1 MKLTHAVCVMSFV
14 GLPLAQTGCAGH
26 ADKTLAARTAL
37 DAGDPRGALKALNE
51 VLEVKS
57 EKDLPQN
64 VGGDNSL
71 LLLDRAM
78 VLQEL
83 DQYPLSS
90 RDLEVSDKQIE
101 VLDLSAN
108 AAADIGRYLFS
119 DDVGPYKAPA
129 YEKLMINTMNMMN
142 YLARSDL
149 NGARVEARRLAV
161 MQKFMRDKEDASQSL
176 LGPGSYLAGFIFEKS
191 GKPEDALRYYD
202 EALAYGQYQSLA
214 EPIRRLSQQASYSSP
229 RFREL
234 LGKVPAPDK
243 DNPPA
248 PAPDKAPTPDKTKAP
263 APDKAKAPTP
273 DKTRAPAPDKTKA
286 PTPDKTKAPT
296 PDKEQAL
303 AADVGPTEAVSNDDA
318 ELLVIVNFGRV
329 PAKIAKRVPIGLALT
344 YASAFISPASAAQ
357 ANQLAMQGLVTW
369 VNYPELGEPRSSY
382 GRPTFMLDGQ
392 WQRLEGILAVDREAK
407 RAWERAR
414 GAIVASAITRTI
426 TRVVAGQAT
435 KAAAGGDTLGTLL
448 SLGLQATL
456 TATDT
461 PDTRNWATLP
471 ARIAFGR
478 LRIKPGSHTITLTAP
493 GGSKRQTVDVPAGGW
508 AVVCLT
514 ALN

>member
-1 MKLTHAVCVMSFV
+1 MKLARAACVMS
-14 GLPLAQTGCAGH
+14 GAWLALALAGCAGH
-26 ADKTLAARTAL
+26 ADKTLSARTAL

-51 VLEVKS
+51 TLEVTS
-57 EKDLPQN
+57 EKDLPAK

-108 AAADIGRYLFS
+108 AGADIGRYLFS

-149 NGARVEARRLAV
+149 SGARVEARRLAV
-161 MQKFMRDKEDASQSL
+161 MQKFTREKGDAAQSL

-202 EALAYGQYQSLA
+202 EALAYGQYASLA
-214 EPIRRLSQQASYSSP
+214 EPIRRLSQQSGYSSP

-234 LGKVPAPDK
+234 LANVPAL
-243 DNPPA
+243 N
-248 PAPDKAPTPDKTKAP
+248 
-263 APDKAKAPTP
+263 
-273 DKTRAPAPDKTKA
+273 
-286 PTPDKTKAPT
+286 
-296 PDKEQAL
+296 
-303 AADVGPTEAVSNDDA
+303 AADAPKDDDG
-318 ELLVIVNFGRV
+318 ELLVMVNFGRV
-329 PAKIAKRVPIGLALT
+329 PAKVAKRIPIGLALT
-344 YASAFISPASAAQ
+344 YASGFISPMDQ
-357 ANQLAMQGLVTW
+357 ARANKLALQGLVTW
-369 VNYPELGEPRSSY
+369 VNYPELGEPRGSY
-382 GRPTFMLDGQ
+382 GRPSFKLDGQ
-392 WQRLEGILAVDREAK
+392 WARLEGMLAVDQEAK
-407 RAWERAR
+407 RAWEKAR
-414 GAIVASAITRTI
+414 GAIVASAITRML
-426 TRVVAGQAT
+426 TRVVTGEAT
-435 KAAAGGDTLGTLL
+435 KEVAGGGILGTLL
-448 SLGLQATL
+448 SLGAQATL

-461 PDTRNWATLP
+461 PDTRNWSTLP

-478 LRIKPGSHTITLTAP
+478 VRVSPGSHSVVLNAA
-493 GGSKRQTVDVPAGGW
+493 GGNKRQTVNVPAGGW

>member
-1 MKLTHAVCVMSFV
+1 MKRAHAACVMSSVFAL
-14 GLPLAQTGCAGH
+14 GPALTGCAGH

-57 EKDLPQN
+57 EKELPEK

-101 VLDLSAN
+101 VLDFSAN
-108 AAADIGRYLFS
+108 AGADIGRYLFS

-129 YEKLMINTMNMMN
+129 YEKLMINTVNMMN

-149 NGARVEARRLAV
+149 NGARIEARRLAV
-161 MQKFMRDKEDASQSL
+161 MQKFTHDKGDAAESL
-176 LGPGSYLAGFIFEKS
+176 LGPGSYLAGFVFEKS
-191 GKPEDALRYYD
+191 GKPDDALRYYD

-214 EPIRRLSQQASYSSP
+214 EPIRRLSQQAGYSSP
-229 RFREL
+229 RLREL
-234 LGKVPAPDK
+234 VSKNPAPDAGAA
-243 DNPPA
+243 A
-248 PAPDKAPTPDKTKAP
+248 PRD
-263 APDKAKAPTP
+263 
-273 DKTRAPAPDKTKA
+273 
-286 PTPDKTKAPT
+286 
-296 PDKEQAL
+296 
-303 AADVGPTEAVSNDDA
+303 DDA
-318 ELLVIVNFGRV
+318 ELLVMVNFGRV

-344 YASAFISPASAAQ
+344 YASAFMSPASAAQ
-357 ANQLAMQGLVTW
+357 ANQLALQGLVTW

-407 RAWERAR
+407 RAWEKAR

-461 PDTRNWATLP
+461 PDTRNWSTLP

-478 LRIKPGSHTITLTAP
+478 VRIKAGSHTIALGAP
-493 GGSKRQTVDVPAGGW
+493 GGNKKQTVNVPAGGW

>member
-1 MKLTHAVCVMSFV
+1 MKLARAACVMFFV
-14 GLPLAQTGCAGH
+14 AFAQAGCAGH

-51 VLEVKS
+51 TLDVKS
-57 EKDLPQN
+57 EKDLPEK

-101 VLDLSAN
+101 VLDFSAN
-108 AAADIGRYLFS
+108 AGADVGRYLFS

-142 YLARSDL
+142 YLVRSDL
-149 NGARVEARRLAV
+149 NGARIEARRFAV
-161 MQKFMRDKEDASQSL
+161 MQKFTRDKGDAAESL
-176 LGPGSYLAGFIFEKS
+176 LGPGSYLAGFVFEKS

-202 EALAYGQYQSLA
+202 EALAYGQYQSLV
-214 EPIRRLSQQASYSSP
+214 EPIRRLSQQAGYSSP

-234 LGKVPAPDK
+234 LSQA
-243 DNPPA
+243 PA
-248 PAPDKAPTPDKTKAP
+248 PASNGADP
-263 APDKAKAPTP
+263 A
-273 DKTRAPAPDKTKA
+273 
-286 PTPDKTKAPT
+286 
-296 PDKEQAL
+296 E
-303 AADVGPTEAVSNDDA
+303 DA
-318 ELLVIVNFGRV
+318 ELLVMVNFGRV

-344 YASAFISPASAAQ
+344 YASGFISPTDAAR
-357 ANQLAMQGLVTW
+357 ANQLALQGLVTW
-369 VNYPELGEPRSSY
+369 VNYPELGKPRSSY
-382 GRPTFMLDGQ
+382 GRPTFMVDGQ
-392 WQRLEGILAVDREAK
+392 WQRLEAMLAVDQEAK
-407 RAWERAR
+407 AAWEKAR

-426 TRVVAGQAT
+426 TRVVAGAAT
-435 KAAAGGDTLGTLL
+435 KEVAGGGALGTLL
-448 SLGLQATL
+448 SLGAQVTM
-456 TATDT
+456 TAVDT
-461 PDTRNWATLP
+461 PDTRNWSTLP

-478 LRIKPGSHTITLTAP
+478 VRIKSGPHKVVLTAP
-493 GGSKRQTVDVPAGGW
+493 GGKKDQSVNIPAGGW
-508 AVVCLT
+508 GVVCLT

>member
-1 MKLTHAVCVMSFV
+1 MKLARAACVMS
-14 GLPLAQTGCAGH
+14 GAWLALALAGCAGH
-26 ADKTLAARTAL
+26 ADKTLSARTAL

-51 VLEVKS
+51 TLEVTS
-57 EKDLPQN
+57 EKDLPAK

-108 AAADIGRYLFS
+108 AGADIGRYLFS

-149 NGARVEARRLAV
+149 SGARVEARRLAV
-161 MQKFMRDKEDASQSL
+161 MQKFTREKGDAGQSL

-202 EALAYGQYQSLA
+202 EALAYGQYASLA
-214 EPIRRLSQQASYSSP
+214 EPIRRLSQQSGYSSP

-234 LGKVPAPDK
+234 LANVPAP
-243 DNPPA
+243 N
-248 PAPDKAPTPDKTKAP
+248 
-263 APDKAKAPTP
+263 
-273 DKTRAPAPDKTKA
+273 
-286 PTPDKTKAPT
+286 
-296 PDKEQAL
+296 
-303 AADVGPTEAVSNDDA
+303 AADAPKDDDG
-318 ELLVIVNFGRV
+318 ELLVMVNFGRV
-329 PAKIAKRVPIGLALT
+329 PAKVAKRIPIGLALT
-344 YASAFISPASAAQ
+344 YASGFISPMDQ
-357 ANQLAMQGLVTW
+357 ARANKLALQGLVTW
-369 VNYPELGEPRSSY
+369 VNYPELGEPRGSY
-382 GRPTFMLDGQ
+382 GRPSFKLDGQ
-392 WQRLEGILAVDREAK
+392 WARLEGMLAVDQEAK
-407 RAWERAR
+407 RAWEKAR
-414 GAIVASAITRTI
+414 GAIVASAITRML
-426 TRVVAGQAT
+426 TRVVTGEAT
-435 KAAAGGDTLGTLL
+435 KEVAGGGILGTLL
-448 SLGLQATL
+448 SLGAQATL

-461 PDTRNWATLP
+461 PDTRNWSTLP

-478 LRIKPGSHTITLTAP
+478 VRVSPGSHSVVLNAA
-493 GGSKRQTVDVPAGGW
+493 GGNKRQTVNVPAGGW

>member
-1 MKLTHAVCVMSFV
+1 MKLAHAACVVFLV
-14 GLPLAQTGCAGH
+14 ALAQTGCAGH

-37 DAGDPRGALKALNE
+37 DAGDPRAALKALNE
-51 VLEVKS
+51 VLDVKS
-57 EKDLPQN
+57 EKELPKN

-71 LLLDRAM
+71 LLLDRSM

-101 VLDLSAN
+101 VLDFSAN

-161 MQKFMRDKEDASQSL
+161 MQKFTRDKGDAAESL
-176 LGPGSYLAGFIFEKS
+176 LGPGSYLAGFVFEKS

-202 EALAYGQYQSLA
+202 EALAFGQYQSLA
-214 EPIRRLSQQASYSSP
+214 EPIRRLSQQAGYSSP
-229 RFREL
+229 RIREL
-234 LGKVPAPDK
+234 LSKVPPVESAGE
-243 DNPPA
+243 PPS
-248 PAPDKAPTPDKTKAP
+248 
-263 APDKAKAPTP
+263 
-273 DKTRAPAPDKTKA
+273 
-286 PTPDKTKAPT
+286 
-296 PDKEQAL
+296 E
-303 AADVGPTEAVSNDDA
+303 DDA

-329 PAKIAKRVPIGLALT
+329 PAKIAKRIPIGLALT
-344 YASAFISPASAAQ
+344 YASAFMSPANAAQ
-357 ANQLAMQGLVTW
+357 ANKLALQGLVTW

-392 WQRLEGILAVDREAK
+392 WQRLEGMLAVDREAK
-407 RAWERAR
+407 RAWEKAR

-426 TRVVAGQAT
+426 TRVLAG
-435 KAAAGGDTLGTLL
+435 AAINEAGGGGTLGALL
-448 SLGLQATL
+448 SLGTQITM
-456 TATDT
+456 TAADT
-461 PDTRNWATLP
+461 PDTRNWSTLP

-478 LRIKPGSHTITLTAP
+478 VRIKSGSHALTLTAP
-493 GGSKRQTVDVPAGGW
+493 GGNKRQTLNVPQGGW